1 MSYTIVTLTLTNGIL
16 GPMKTRLIA
25 ALTAST
31 LILANAA
38 PAGAAALKTAIL
50 AGGCFWSAQHDI
62 EHTPGIKDV
71 VVGYAGGSR
80 PNPTYEN
87 HEGHLESIQV
97 TYDPAVISYPQ
108 LVNAFFHHI
117 DPTDPNGQIC
127 DQGPSYRTAVFT
139 TDATEKA
146 QAEQVKAQVA
156 KELGTNVRTMIL
168 GPTKFWMGEGY
179 HQHYAE
185 KNPANYNAYRIGCG
199 RDRTLRVVWGR

>member
-1 MSYTIVTLTLTNGIL
+1 
-16 GPMKTRLIA
+16 MKTRLIA
-25 ALTAST
+25 ALAAST
-31 LILANAA
+31 LIFADAG
-38 PAGAAALKTAIL
+38 PAGAAALKTAIF

-62 EHTPGIKDV
+62 EHTPGVKDV
-71 VVGYAGGSR
+71 VVGYAGGAR

-87 HEGHLESIQV
+87 HEGHLESIKV

-108 LVNAFFHHI
+108 LVTAFFHHI

-139 TDATEKA
+139 EDATEKA
-146 QAEQVKAQVA
+146 QAEQVKAQVG
-156 KELGTNVRTMIL
+156 KELGTYVRTMIL

-185 KNPANYNAYRIGCG
+185 KNPAAYMAYRVGCG
-199 RDRTLRVVWGR
+199 RDRALRVVWSKG

>member
-1 MSYTIVTLTLTNGIL
+1 MLRA
-16 GPMKTRLIA
+16 MKTRLFA
-25 ALTAST
+25 ALAASV
-31 LILANAA
+31 LMISDAA
-38 PAGAAALKTAIL
+38 PAAAAALKTAVF
-50 AGGCFWSAQHDI
+50 AGGCFWSAEHDI
-62 EHTPGIKDV
+62 QHTPGVKDV
-71 VVGYAGGSR
+71 VVGYAGGATK
-80 PNPTYEN
+80 NPTYEN
-87 HEGHLESIQV
+87 HAGFLESIKV

-139 TDATEKA
+139 ADATEKA
-146 QAEQVKAQVA
+146 QADQVKAQIG

-168 GPTKFWMGEGY
+168 GPAKFWMGEGY

>member
-1 MSYTIVTLTLTNGIL
+1 MSYTVVTLTLTNGIL

-31 LILANAA
+31 LFLANAA
-38 PAGAAALKTAIL
+38 PAGAAALKTAIF

-62 EHTPGIKDV
+62 EHTPGIKNV

-117 DPTDPNGQIC
+117 DPTDPGGQFC
-127 DQGPSYRTAVFT
+127 DQGGSYRTAVFT
-139 TDATEKA
+139 TTPQEKGA
-146 QAEQVKAQVA
+146 AEAVKAQVA
-156 KELGTNVRTMIL
+156 KTLKKPVATMVL
-168 GPTKFWMGEGY
+168 PATTFYMGEAY
-179 HQHYAE
+179 HQDYAT
-185 KNPANYNAYRIGCG
+185 KNPAA
-199 RDRTLRVVWGR
+199 